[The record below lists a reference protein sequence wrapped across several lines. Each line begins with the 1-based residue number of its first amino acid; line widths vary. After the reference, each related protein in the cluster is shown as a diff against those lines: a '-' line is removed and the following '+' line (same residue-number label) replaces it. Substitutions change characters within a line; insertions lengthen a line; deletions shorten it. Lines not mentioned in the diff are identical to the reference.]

1 MTAKI
6 EQMTAHIRDL
16 SPIAEQVHSIMLE
29 ATRQNLAKS
38 PIRQG
43 ESLRRAQEPLV
54 YTVKQY
60 QKPRKKKPPKPE
72 RLGPS
77 LIDPKHPDHFFQFD
91 KTKRAFQMGTYVWY
105 VKFYQPWRKEKRLGP
120 MISLKKK
127 DREQF
132 AQLVVDYVLAEEEK
146 RGITGQR

>member
-29 ATRQNLAKS
+29 ATKKNLA
-38 PIRQG
+38 
-43 ESLRRAQEPLV
+43 
-54 YTVKQY
+54 T
-60 QKPRKKKPPKPE
+60 KPVGKMRK
-72 RLGPS
+72 LGPS
-77 LIDPKHPDHFFQFD
+77 LIDPNHRDHLFRFD
-91 KTKRAFQMGTYVWY
+91 QTKRAFQMGTYVWY
-105 VKFYQPWRKEKRLGP
+105 VKFYQPWRKEKKLGP

-132 AQLVVDYVLAEEEK
+132 AQLVVDYVLAEEER